1 MGAGLTLPAK
11 LGEQIEHI
19 LMDLR
24 SLTKAECILL
34 ADVSGQL
41 ISIQG
46 GTQEIDPVLM
56 AVLAAAD
63 VVATAELVR
72 QIGGRDPG
80 GALFRQGKHINVY
93 LFDVASRFVLIVIFR
108 ASTLAGLVH
117 TFGRR
122 SVEKLRPLADEF
134 ERWTDEPTTPSNA
147 RFSAALA
154 DEMDKAFEGL

>member
-1 MGAGLTLPAK
+1 MEASTSMPAK
-11 LGEQIEHI
+11 LAERIEHI
-19 LMDLR
+19 LIDLR
-24 SLTKAECILL
+24 SLTRAECVLL

-46 GTQEIDPVLM
+46 GTREIDPTLM

-80 GALFRQGKHINVY
+80 SALFRQGRHVNVY

-122 SVEKLRPLADEF
+122 SVEKLRPLAVEF
-134 ERWTDEPTTPSNA
+134 ENWADGPTETSNP
-147 RFSAALA
+147 RFGAALA

>member
-1 MGAGLTLPAK
+1 MGAGMIMPAK
-11 LGEQIEHI
+11 LAKRIEHI
-19 LMDLR
+19 LVDLQN
-24 SLTKAECILL
+24 LTRAECILL

-46 GTQEIDPVLM
+46 GTREIDPSLM

-80 GALFRQGKHINVY
+80 SALLRQGRHVNVY

-117 TFGRR
+117 AFGRR
-122 SVEKLRPLADEF
+122 SAEKLRLLAAEFEDLADE
-134 ERWTDEPTTPSNA
+134 PTETSNP
-147 RFSAALA
+147 RFGSALA
-154 DEMDKAFEGL
+154 EEMDEAFEGL